1 MASIREALYEE
12 ALNDENYNAWRQI
25 HRNAFGEIFS
35 LAFSENTE
43 GQIRLTA
50 ALIKIT
56 QREFPKA
63 LAKLQ
68 GMEKLCTC
76 DYDRAVIAYFTGF
89 TCEMQEDEAGMCAH
103 YAKASSFGIPF
114 RFPLQ
119 FHPYFRTANLA
130 HKDGECSKAI
140 FYFQKALAF
149 YDPAKDANAILAIGQ
164 LMYSI
169 ATVYLYM
176 HRYDACERYLELS
189 QKYSPAENPQRTYIT
204 AVLYAAEGRADEA
217 RQLVAGLN
225 PQLQF
230 ACKQN
235 VNAIL
240 TGKDLHYCA
249 LVQDRTHHTDFWEY
263 LAKEKQKI
271 EKLTARK
278 KAKEAGAVIS
288 AKLSETMSFTQ
299 KPLACRVE
307 ATEGGMRILCKN
319 YSIRTLMAEY
329 DALFSVK
336 PESLAN
342 WEFVS
347 LAEFG
352 GADYTVAED

>member
-12 ALNDENYNAWRQI
+12 ALNSENYNTWRKM
-25 HRNAFGEIFS
+25 HTDAFGEIFS
-35 LAFSENTE
+35 LAFSESTE

-56 QREFPKA
+56 ERNFAKA

-76 DYDRAVIAYFTGF
+76 DYDRAVISYFMGF
-89 TCEMQEDEAGMCAH
+89 TYEMQEDEVKMCAC
-103 YAKASSFGIPF
+103 YEKANGFGIPF

-119 FHPYFRTANLA
+119 FHPYFRTATLA
-130 HKDGECSKAI
+130 HRDGECSKAI

-149 YDPAKDANAILAIGQ
+149 YNPPKDANAASVIGQ

-176 HRYDACERYLELS
+176 HRYDECKKYIELS
-189 QKYSPAENPQRTYIT
+189 QKYSPAEHPQRTYIT
-204 AVLYAAEGRADEA
+204 AILHAVQGRADEA
-217 RQLVAGLN
+217 REAVSHLN

-235 VNAIL
+235 VSAIL
-240 TGKDLHYCA
+240 SGKDPHYCTTE
-249 LVQDRTHHTDFWEY
+249 QDRSRHADFWEY
-263 LAKEKQKI
+263 LAKEKQKT
-271 EKLTARK
+271 EKSARK
-278 KAKEAGAVIS
+278 KAAETEAIIS
-288 AKLSETMSFTQ
+288 AKLSETMSFAQ
-299 KPLACRVE
+299 KSLACRVE
-307 ATEGGMRILCKN
+307 ATEDGLRVLCKN
-319 YSIRTLMAEY
+319 YNIRTLAAEY
-329 DALFSVK
+329 DALFSEK
-336 PESLAN
+336 PKDLAN

-352 GADYTVAED
+352 GAEYMTAN